1 MPHSQSWIQWLGQ
14 GQSWISSREAQKQYW
29 KKLRWMNHRDLIDFM
44 AFWCDFND
52 CNGILIGLNDHEGI
66 LVIESGSYSLS
77 THFHKNVPQYSCM
90 LIWLAPRMYVER
102 GDRPTFFD
110 HSFHRT
116 SNRIETTCII
126 GHFTHF
132 LGCWKFTQHYK
143 GELTVRLVKDMSSI
157 TRTHSLLP
165 KILGSAELAV
175 QSQQSHSM
183 MAQAM
188 KYPNVSETKHILI
201 ILIVL
206 YNSQGKI
213 GKIDRYMYKNMIY
226 DIWYIDGRN
235 VDPNWASAAILS
247 DRGWNLAFGRREL
260 FNVSRHGSAFPRSCT
275 FWNLP
280 SSTVEKCVRMC
291 WCWCILFELSEIP
304 KHRKNNQKQQCA
316 FLSLQSLEM
325 LAHSRT
331 RFLHCCDA
339 TQSVQWRGLAWSIFE
354 KRCDR
359 IDINIT
365 SNGMMC
371 VLAGDNV
378 IELFVAIL
386 SP

>member
-1 MPHSQSWIQWLGQ
+1 
-14 GQSWISSREAQKQYW
+14 
-29 KKLRWMNHRDLIDFM
+29 
-44 AFWCDFND
+44 
-52 CNGILIGLNDHEGI
+52 
-66 LVIESGSYSLS
+66 
-77 THFHKNVPQYSCM
+77 
-90 LIWLAPRMYVER
+90 
-102 GDRPTFFD
+102 
-110 HSFHRT
+110 
-116 SNRIETTCII
+116 
-126 GHFTHF
+126 
-132 LGCWKFTQHYK
+132 
-143 GELTVRLVKDMSSI
+143 
-157 TRTHSLLP
+157 
-165 KILGSAELAV
+165 
-175 QSQQSHSM
+175 
-183 MAQAM
+183 
-188 KYPNVSETKHILI
+188 
-201 ILIVL
+201 
-206 YNSQGKI
+206 
-213 GKIDRYMYKNMIY
+213 MIY

-371 VLAGDNV
+371 VLAGDN
-378 IELFVAIL
+378 LFVAIL